1 MQDSKPIVTRAPH
14 FFGSLNTTTIMRDV
28 IISLIPAIVAS
39 TVYLGRAALLRV
51 LLCIFSCVAF
61 EWMMRRILGRKQTVK
76 DLSAAVTG
84 IILACLLP
92 AKIPY
97 YMAVMGCFIAIVIV
111 KQLFGGLGQ
120 NFANPAATAWIALL
134 LSFPTRMTV
143 DGTPIELYTNAED
156 LPSNL
161 VVFMGPVEGY
171 IGQISMAALLLGGI
185 YLIAR
190 KIIEPTIPI
199 CYMAT
204 VAVISI
210 VMGVD
215 PFFQICAGGVI
226 FGAFYMATDPVTT
239 PALFP
244 GKIIFGIG
252 CGIFTMIMRVYCTFP
267 SSMPFA
273 ILLMNIFTP
282 HIDHF
287 MRYLQF
293 RKEDRDEAKLG

>member
-1 MQDSKPIVTRAPH
+1 MV
-14 FFGSLNTTTIMRDV
+14 GYLNTTTIMRDV
-28 IISLIPAIVAS
+28 IIALIPELVVSCI
-39 TVYLGRAALLRV
+39 YLGRAAFFHV
-51 LLCIFSCVAF
+51 LVCAASCVIF
-61 EWMMRRILGRKQTVK
+61 EWAVRRILKRKQTIK

-84 IILACLLP
+84 IILAFLLP
-92 AKIPY
+92 VRLPY
-97 YMAVMGCFIAIVIV
+97 WMAVLGCFVAIVIV

-120 NFANPAATAWIALL
+120 NFANPAATAWIVLL
-134 LSFPTRMTV
+134 LSFPSRMTV
-143 DGTPIELYTNAED
+143 DDTPIELFTNAGA

-161 VVFMGPVEGY
+161 KVFLGPVEGY
-171 IGQISMAALLLGGI
+171 IGQISMAALLAGGI

-190 KIIEPTIPI
+190 RIIEPTIPL

-204 VAVISI
+204 VGIISI
-210 VMGVD
+210 FMGID
-215 PFFQICAGGVI
+215 PLFQILAGGVI
-226 FGAFYMATDPVTT
+226 FGAFFMATDPVTT

-252 CGIFTMIMRVYCTFP
+252 CGIFTMIMRIFCTFP

-293 RKEDRDEAKLG
+293 RREDRDEAKLD

>member
-1 MQDSKPIVTRAPH
+1 MQQNKLIVTRAPH
-14 FFGSLNTTTIMRDV
+14 FFGTLNTTTIMRDV
-28 IISLIPAIVAS
+28 LIALLPEIVLSTIYLGWGALFHVLVCVAS
-39 TVYLGRAALLRV
+39 
-51 LLCIFSCVAF
+51 CVGF
-61 EWMMRRILGRKQTVK
+61 EWAMRRILHRKQTVK

-84 IILACLLP
+84 VILACLLP
-92 AKIPY
+92 VRLPY
-97 YMAVMGCFIAIVIV
+97 YMAVLGCFIAIVIV

-143 DGTPIELYTNAED
+143 DNTPIELYTNAGD

-161 VVFMGPVEGY
+161 IAFMGPVEGY

-185 YLIAR
+185 YLVAR
-190 KIIEPTIPI
+190 KIIEPTIPL

-204 VAVISI
+204 VGIISLI
-210 VMGVD
+210 MGID
-215 PFFQICAGGVI
+215 PVFQICVGGVI

-252 CGIFTMIMRVYCTFP
+252 CGVFTMIMRIYCTFP

-282 HIDHF
+282 HIDRF

-293 RKEDRDEAKLG
+293 RKEDRDEAKLN